1 MSEYDQSLRDFNEM
15 YGLPHPTAPL
25 LPPTRADLVNQLVN
39 FKKILTEELDEV
51 DDILIKLT
59 DGSVSQPD
67 ILTEIADWLGDLQI
81 YCGSEMVKYGLEP
94 SAVIGI
100 IMSSN
105 MSKLGADGK
114 PIHDERNKVM
124 KGPNYW
130 KPEPMIKRYIVA
142 AARQAV
148 RNGAVGDADDAA

>member
-1 MSEYDQSLRDFNEM
+1 MTEFDSAVTEFNSL
-15 YGLPHPTAPL
+15 YGLAHPPSPK
-25 LPPTRADLVNQLVN
+25 LPATRTELVNQLVN
-39 FKKILTEELDEV
+39 FRKILSDEVNEV

-67 ILTEIADWLGDLQI
+67 ILTEIADWLGDLQV
-81 YCGSEMVKYGLEP
+81 YCASEMVKYGLEP
-94 SAVIGI
+94 SAVLGI

-114 PIHDERNKVM
+114 PIIDEFGKVM

-130 KPEPMIKRYIVA
+130 KPEPMLKRYIVA

-148 RNGAVGDADDAA
+148 RNRAEDADDSA